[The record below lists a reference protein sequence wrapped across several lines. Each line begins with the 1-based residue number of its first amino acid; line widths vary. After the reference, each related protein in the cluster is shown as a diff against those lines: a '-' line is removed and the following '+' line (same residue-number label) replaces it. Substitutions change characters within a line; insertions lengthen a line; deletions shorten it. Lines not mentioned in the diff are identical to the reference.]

1 MSVLLPPSNR
11 SGAAVRPIL
20 QERRFKVSLRCI
32 DCGHEHPL
40 EITLF
45 DEPNDPATRDDFYDS
60 GVIDQIHFES
70 VECGCQ
76 HARYRDVVFIRDET
90 DAGGYGG

>member
-1 MSVLLPPSNR
+1 MSVLLPPSSR
-11 SGAAVRPIL
+11 SGSAVRPIL

-40 EITLF
+40 EMSLY
-45 DEPNDPATRDDFYDS
+45 DEPNNPATRDDFYDR
-60 GVIDQIHFES
+60 GIIDRIHFEC

-76 HARYRDVVFIRDET
+76 HASYRDVIFIKDET
-90 DAGGYGG
+90 DAAGYTG